1 MLTLLLRIT
10 GAVLGLLK
18 LQPGSPPAAL
28 LMLIGVAAWWYGA
41 SCTDSC
47 SESNVSLEREKW
59 VTGREYIIYFLHE
72 LKWF

>member
-1 MLTLLLRIT
+1 MFCVLTPLQLRIM
-10 GAVLGLLK
+10 GAVLVLK

-59 VTGREYIIYFLHE
+59 VTGGEYIIYF
-72 LKWF
+72 FA